1 MVIRRRWLKFAMTG
15 LAKRGF
21 CFQFLNGTVGW
32 FADYLRICRRSV
44 EFEERLRHEPRLRF
58 VHRFASDLVV
68 AQGPFRG
75 MRYPA
80 AESSGSAFVPKI
92 TGSYECEL
100 HEVVEELCSR
110 GYQLIV
116 DIGCAEGYY
125 AVGLGLRLPESL
137 VFAFD
142 TNAEAAELCR
152 RMATL
157 NKISDRVFVGG
168 WCDSHRLALLT
179 RLGRTLIICDT
190 EGYEKTLFS
199 ESVIPALRGHDLL
212 IETHDLFERGISDL
226 LQERFRKTH
235 DVRVIESLTDADKSQ
250 SYRSS
255 LLDKAEPAEREDL
268 VAEGRGEIMKW
279 LYLTSR
285 GFNG

>member
-1 MVIRRRWLKFAMTG
+1 MTG
-15 LAKRGF
+15 LAQRDS
-21 CFQFLNGTVGW
+21 CYRLLNGTVGW

-44 EFEERLRHEPRLRF
+44 EFAQRLRNEPRLRF

-68 AQGPFRG
+68 AQGPFKG

-100 HEVVEELCSR
+100 HQVVEELCAR
-110 GYQLIV
+110 RYQLIV

-142 TNAEAAELCR
+142 TNVEAADLCR
-152 RMATL
+152 RMAAL
-157 NKISDRVFVGG
+157 NGIADRVFVGG
-168 WCDSHRLALLT
+168 WCDGDRLALLT

-199 ESVIPALRGHDLL
+199 ESVIAALTGHDLL

-226 LQERFRKTH
+226 LQERFQGTH
-235 DVRVIESLTDADKSQ
+235 ELRVIESLTDADKSRT
-250 SYRSS
+250 YRSS
-255 LLDKAEPAEREDL
+255 LLEMAEPSEREDL

-285 GFNG
+285 DAHA